1 MPGENLVMAAR
12 KIKLSHP
19 GKILREE
26 FMEPVGLSAYAL
38 AKALSVP
45 LPGVNDIVREK
56 RSISPEMA
64 VLLSAYFGTSDAYWI
79 NLQGRFNLEAA
90 KTRSAS
96 RLPQS
101 AHTRTARTAACSL
114 SDAHAGLS
122 SAGTTARSAG
132 RGRTTTRRPDD
143 DARPG
148 RPDGAL
154 VQRHCAWRFVQL

>member
-45 LPGVNDIVREK
+45 LPRVNAIVREK

-64 VLLSAYFGTSDAYWI
+64 VLLSAYFWTSDAYWI
-79 NLQGRFNLEAA
+79 HLQGHFDLQAA
-90 KTRSAS
+90 KDRV
-96 RLPQS
+96 
-101 AHTRTARTAACSL
+101 
-114 SDAHAGLS
+114 G
-122 SAGTTARSAG
+122 
-132 RGRTTTRRPDD
+132 
-143 DARPG
+143 
-148 RPDGAL
+148 
-154 VQRHCAWRFVQL
+154 